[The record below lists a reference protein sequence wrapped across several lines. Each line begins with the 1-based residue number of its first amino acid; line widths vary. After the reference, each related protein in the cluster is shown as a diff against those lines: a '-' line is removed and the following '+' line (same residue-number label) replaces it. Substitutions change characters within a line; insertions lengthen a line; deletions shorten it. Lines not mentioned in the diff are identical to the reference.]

1 MIGRLLSVGG
11 FTALSRVA
19 GFLRDILMAAILGAG
34 PMSDAFMVAFRLPNN
49 FRAIFAEGAF
59 NAAFLPRYTAAA
71 TKTGSAPTSSA
82 ARFANDVFAWQFAAQ
97 LVLLVLA
104 LAFMRQIVTV
114 LAPGFADNPDQMRLA
129 TDLARITFPYLLC
142 ITIVTQISAMLNA
155 VGKFRAAAAAP
166 ILLNAAMIGALL
178 GMRVFPSAAHAA
190 AYGVLLA
197 GILQLLYIV
206 WAAGQAGLHLRL
218 RLPRWRPEVK
228 DFLRALGAATV
239 GAGSVQIG
247 LFIDTLIASFLPSG
261 DLTAL
266 YYADRINQ
274 LPMGII
280 GVALGT
286 VLLPEMSAKLA
297 AKDEKGASIAQNRAV
312 ILGMLLTLP
321 CIAAFFIIPGTLMRA
336 LFARGAFSLEAADT
350 SAMALV
356 AYGIG
361 LPAFVLVRCV
371 VPSFYARGDTATPVR
386 ATLISVAANILMK
399 IVLVW
404 GMGFGVAGLALGT
417 SFGAWI
423 NFAVLAFL
431 ARKRSVLVAT
441 VELKRA
447 ALPVAGAAA
456 AAAAGFFAG
465 SSLGRL
471 IAGPAGTFSDEASF
485 VIAAILGAGAY
496 GLAVLGMRRNFPFKG
511 AMR

>member
-1 MIGRLLSVGG
+1 MIARLLSVGG

-19 GFLRDILMAAILGAG
+19 GFIRDVLMAAILGAG

-71 TKTGSAPTSSA
+71 TQAGTAPTSA
-82 ARFANDVFAWQFAAQ
+82 ATRFADDVFSWQVFAQ
-97 LVLLVLA
+97 MVLLVLA
-104 LAFMRQIVTV
+104 LLFMRQIVAL

-129 TDLARITFPYLLC
+129 VELSRITFPYLVC

-155 VGKFRAAAAAP
+155 VEKFRAAAAAP
-166 ILLNAAMIGALL
+166 ILLNLAMIGTLL
-178 GMRVFPSAAHAA
+178 AVPLFPSAAHAA

-197 GILQLLYIV
+197 GFLQLLFTV
-206 WAAGQAGLHLRL
+206 WAGARAGLHLRL
-218 RLPRWRPEVK
+218 KLPRWRPEVR
-228 DFLRALGAATV
+228 DFLTALGNATI

-297 AKDEKGASIAQNRAV
+297 GRDEKGASIAQNRAV

-321 CIAAFFIIPGTLMRA
+321 CI
-336 LFARGAFSLEAADT
+336 
-350 SAMALV
+350 
-356 AYGIG
+356 
-361 LPAFVLVRCV
+361 
-371 VPSFYARGDTATPVR
+371 
-386 ATLISVAANILMK
+386 
-399 IVLVW
+399 
-404 GMGFGVAGLALGT
+404 
-417 SFGAWI
+417 
-423 NFAVLAFL
+423 
-431 ARKRSVLVAT
+431 
-441 VELKRA
+441 
-447 ALPVAGAAA
+447 
-456 AAAAGFFAG
+456 
-465 SSLGRL
+465 
-471 IAGPAGTFSDEASF
+471 
-485 VIAAILGAGAY
+485 
-496 GLAVLGMRRNFPFKG
+496 
-511 AMR
+511 

>member
-19 GFLRDILMAAILGAG
+19 GFVRDMLMAAILGAG

-71 TKTGSAPTSSA
+71 TKTGTAPTSSA
-82 ARFANDVFAWQFAAQ
+82 ARFADDVFAWQFFAQ
-97 LVLLVLA
+97 LFLLILA
-104 LAFMRQIVTV
+104 LAFMRQIVAV
-114 LAPGFADNPDQMRLA
+114 LAPGFADNPEQMRLA
-129 TDLARITFPYLLC
+129 VVLSRITFPYLLC

-155 VGKFRAAAAAP
+155 VQKFRAAAASP
-166 ILLNAAMIGALL
+166 ILLNVAMIGTLL
-178 GMRVFPSAAHAA
+178 TASYFPSIAHAA
-190 AYGVLLA
+190 AYGVLIA
-197 GILQLLYIV
+197 GFLQLLFIV
-206 WAAGQAGLHLRL
+206 WAAARMGVYLRL
-218 RLPRWRPEVK
+218 RIPRWRPEVK
-228 DFLRALGAATV
+228 DFLVALGNATV

-280 GVALGT
+280 GIALGT

-297 AKDEKGASIAQNRAV
+297 ARDEKGASIAQNRAV

-321 CIAAFFIIPGTLMRA
+321 CIAAFFIIPDTLMRA
-336 LFARGAFSLEAADT
+336 LFARGAFNLAAADT
-350 SAMALV
+350 SAAALV

-386 ATLISVAANILMK
+386 ATLISVAANVAMK

-404 GMGFGVAGLALGT
+404 GVGFGVVGLALGT
-417 SFGAWI
+417 SFGAWV
-423 NFAVLAFL
+423 NFAVLAYL
-431 ARKRSVLVAT
+431 ARRRAVLVAT
-441 VELKRA
+441 PELKRA
-447 ALPVAGAAA
+447 ILPVAAAAGAAA
-456 AAAAGFFAG
+456 AGFSGGVALSHAVLDPGAALYDVTG
-465 SSLGRL
+465 
-471 IAGPAGTFSDEASF
+471 F
-485 VIAAILGAGAY
+485 VIAGFCGAAAY
-496 GLAVLGMRRNFPFKG
+496 VVAVMVLRRSLPF
-511 AMR
+511 RSVRS